1 MDWTALLVWLVIGAI
16 AGWAAGEV
24 MRGRGF
30 GLVGNIVVGIV
41 GSLLGGWL
49 FGLLGIDTGTGF
61 PIGSLI
67 TAFLGAVILLALIGA
82 VRRTTY
88 S

>member
-1 MDWTALLVWLVIGAI
+1 MNLTALLVWLIIGAI

-30 GLVGNIVVGIV
+30 GLLGNIVVGIL
-41 GSLLGGWL
+41 GALLGGWL
-49 FGLLGIDTGTGF
+49 FGLLGITSTGF

-67 TAFLGAVILLALIGA
+67 TAFVGAVVLLALAGA
-82 VRRTTY
+82 MRRTAV
-88 S
+88 